1 MNFLEKLDFMMDKLG
16 INKSKLSSISG
27 VPYTTI
33 DTFYKKGYENTKLS
47 TIRKL
52 SDALNVSMDYLIV
65 DTITD
70 ETYGKTNGFSLK
82 SGEMDHIKKYRALDD
97 YGKEAVDGV
106 LDVEYRRCEAERR
119 ASSAVKIKEQ
129 RQEMELAKEAAQELV
144 YFTVPRQ
151 IYPVGAGGGQYN
163 DYQET
168 ENQRLIKEPP
178 HGTSYI
184 APVAGDS
191 MEPTYYEGDLLF
203 IRATVDI
210 RPGQIGIF
218 FMGGQQ
224 WVKECGDGELISHNS
239 AYDPEPF
246 TEDVRCQGIV
256 LGVCDDSYFEK

>member
-1 MNFLEKLDFMMDKLG
+1 MATDKPRFSVTFTDDSFKKIREYQKDNNISTQSKAVAQLVEIAINELESEIDSVEQEAE
-16 INKSKLSSISG
+16 NEELSLL
-27 VPYTTI
+27 
-33 DTFYKKGYENTKLS
+33 E
-47 TIRKL
+47 R
-52 SDALNVSMDYLIV
+52 
-65 DTITD
+65 
-70 ETYGKTNGFSLK
+70 E
-82 SGEMDHIKKYRALDD
+82 HIKKYRILDT
-97 YGKEAVDGV
+97 YGKEAVNGV

-184 APVAGDS
+184 APVAGNS